1 MPLICCPLQC
11 GKFITSIEEHI
22 TICPNKEKLGKY
34 CEICPYNNNHI
45 LSKNALMSHIH
56 YCPNN
61 PKNISIEHPKEK
73 EKKIDNEIIPLK
85 TGFPP
90 LNVKRP
96 KVNIIK
102 KEIKKKIEHER
113 ILLEEE
119 EKINNSYNDKI
130 KEINNYFAE
139 LKFYETITPEFLYNF
154 NLDVLIYYQIDLKNQ
169 YEEELKK
176 YYTKKIEDKKK
187 DWNGQIERAK
197 WRVRVQA
204 FGEMKCE
211 GGCNLSDNVA
221 CSDKS
226 CEGLLF
232 WVDSDEKYA
241 ICDKC
246 PESKCITKISGNLFC
261 KGCGSKSLAEVKWI
275 KGYKP

>member
-96 KVNIIK
+96 KVNVIK
-102 KEIKKKIEHER
+102 KEIKKNNYYDFLEKNAKIIYEIFKRNENDLNMNFRR
-113 ILLEEE
+113 ISHNE
-119 EKINNSYNDKI
+119 EKLLSY
-130 KEINNYFAE
+130 Y
-139 LKFYETITPEFLYNF
+139 
-154 NLDVLIYYQIDLKNQ
+154 
-169 YEEELKK
+169 
-176 YYTKKIEDKKK
+176 
-187 DWNGQIERAK
+187 
-197 WRVRVQA
+197 
-204 FGEMKCE
+204 
-211 GGCNLSDNVA
+211 
-221 CSDKS
+221 
-226 CEGLLF
+226 
-232 WVDSDEKYA
+232 
-241 ICDKC
+241 
-246 PESKCITKISGNLFC
+246 C
-261 KGCGSKSLAEVKWI
+261 K
-275 KGYKP
+275 